1 MSFEELRLPALV
13 EPHPPPGLNSSSL
26 YRRVRYLEPEL

>member
-1 MSFEELRLPALV
+1 MRKHTLGADTEGEKKRAGLPPLV

-26 YRRVRYLEPEL
+26 